1 MRTPTQPELD
11 EGLSEDADAAP
22 GANTPLVTALRQHDL
37 AAAAELYDRYARS
50 VRGIARRLLGAD
62 TELDD
67 VVQDVFIAAI
77 TSIHRLRDPSLLKSW
92 LLGIAVGKVRDNL
105 RKRWRRRWLS
115 FLPYDELLDLPAAE
129 ANAPPDI
136 AHEVKSLL
144 DQLPPEERLALLLHR
159 LEGLSLEEAAAASN
173 MTVSTFKRR
182 LTRAETKFTL
192 RAERRPALAEW
203 LRGRPR

>member
-1 MRTPTQPELD
+1 MRTPTQPEL
-11 EGLSEDADAAP
+11 EQELSEDAETAP
-22 GANTPLVTALRQHDL
+22 RASSQLVEALREHDL
-37 AAAAELYDRYARS
+37 AAAAALYDRYAPS

-67 VVQDVFIAAI
+67 VVQDVFIAAF
-77 TSIHRLRDPSLLKSW
+77 TSVHRLRDPSMLKSW
-92 LLGIAVGKVRDNL
+92 LLGIAVGKVRDKL

-115 FLPYDELLDLPAAE
+115 FLPYDELPDLPATESA
-129 ANAPPDI
+129 AAPDI

-159 LEGLSLEEAAAASN
+159 LEGFSLEEAATASN

-182 LTRAETKFTL
+182 LTRAETKFTV